1 MFQLSAAWMPSR
13 SARRYSL
20 GIVGALLLT
29 LSALGILL
37 ASGTL
42 QANVVQSTGS
52 GRWSDPEIWST
63 GRVPQAGESV
73 TVAKGHNVIYDV
85 RSQAILGEIMVEG
98 TLYFDR
104 DVDTQLYV
112 NDHIMVSD
120 GGFLNMGTPGDHLPA
135 AVKAEVRF
143 VLSQTQADAY
153 HGGQHFHP
161 PDIGLWVMSGGRW
174 DVHGAP
180 LLRTWSKLAQDGV
193 AGSKTLVVENNVSD
207 WYVGGVVVVTSTRNP
222 TEYFIRESDQR
233 ELRRQFSEHEIHVIA
248 GLSPTEDGRT
258 IIELESPLAFG
269 HSGTSPFQ
277 GEVALLTRNVRV
289 LTEITG
295 KEESAYEDVRERAF
309 AHTMYM
315 MGAQGNLEYVE
326 FYRMG
331 HYGKLGRYPIHHHM
345 MEDTSY
351 GMVVRGTS
359 GWQNGFRCV
368 NLHIS
373 HGVLVEDNVCYNSS
387 STAYFVEQ
395 DDQGVNRDH
404 VFVHNLAIDTLPK
417 HFEDRNNSAVHGE
430 YGRVSS
436 FWPGAG
442 TANEV
447 HLGNVVAGGVGSV
460 DASGFH
466 FPEEGNTLDR
476 GGTLPFTFV
485 ANEVHSLE
493 NHGIFS
499 WQNTGVEREIVEA
512 KLWRNG
518 TSGIDWGAYG
528 ASFRFFNAELLENGE
543 YGVAA
548 HSIGTFL
555 QDSTITGSTAD
566 GSSTDIGYY
575 LHEYVA
581 PEYPNPPTW
590 LVRNRFFDLQS
601 YGITQFAQKPVNESA
616 CASNEF
622 NPGQGG
628 LKQRPVLPGNCS
640 AVYIV
645 QMGNRFENVAEPLRF
660 GEQANP
666 NSWWKVIDHTVDGT
680 AIADHVLVRKDQD
693 VVGNRGVITEKLVT
707 NSAAFHTASDALQIP
722 ANSLPES
729 IDFTGLLNHRAPDEQ
744 NRAPAADFT
753 FSTKADYPP
762 EIEIEV
768 TQNGLL
774 ATITANVSD
783 DNGVQRVEFLL
794 NWTVVATVTQAP
806 YTVTIDLSQRGE
818 LAPQKYA
825 YIYARAFDGV
835 RPFDEGED
843 RHGSDYEQRAYSNVV
858 EIGPETLLSLTPAQP
873 AIQVFLP
880 QLSKDLAR
888 DLPAEGK

>member
-1 MFQLSAAWMPSR
+1 MFQFRAAWMPIKY
-13 SARRYSL
+13 ARRYSL
-20 GIVGALLLT
+20 GIVGALVLT

-52 GRWSDPEIWST
+52 GRWSDPQVWST

-85 RSQAILGEIMVEG
+85 RSQAVLGEIMVEG

-120 GGFLNMGTPGDHLPA
+120 GGFLNMGTAGDHIP
-135 AVKAEVRF
+135 VGVNAELRF
-143 VLSQTQADAY
+143 VLTQAQADAY
-153 HGGQHFHP
+153 HGGQHFHS

-193 AGSKTLVVENNVSD
+193 VGARTVVVENNVSD
-207 WYVGGVVVVTSTRNP
+207 WYVGGLVVVTSTRNP
-222 TEYFIRESDQR
+222 IEFYIRESDQR
-233 ELRRQFSEHEIHVIA
+233 EMRRRHTEHEIHVIA
-248 GLSPTEDGRT
+248 ALSPAEDGRT
-258 IIELESPLAFG
+258 IIELESPLAFE

-295 KEESAYEDVRERAF
+295 KDEAAYDDVRERAF

-315 MGAQGNLEYVE
+315 KGAQGNLAYVE

-345 MEDTSY
+345 MEETSY

-359 GWQNGFRCV
+359 GWENGFRCV

-373 HGVLVEDNVCYNSS
+373 HGVLIEDNVCYGSS

-395 DDQGVNRDH
+395 DDEGVNRDH
-404 VFVHNLAIDTLPK
+404 VFVHNIAIDTLTK

-430 YGRVSS
+430 YRRVSS

-442 TANEV
+442 TVNEV
-447 HLGNVVAGGVGSV
+447 HLGNVVAGGRGSG
-460 DASGFH
+460 DASGFN
-466 FPEEGNTLDR
+466 FPESGNALDD
-476 GGTLPFTFV
+476 GGRLPFTFV

-493 NHGIFS
+493 DHGIFT
-499 WQNTGVEREIVEA
+499 WQNTGKERDMVGT

-518 TSGIDWGAYG
+518 SSGIDWGAYR
-528 ASFRFFNAELLENGE
+528 APFRYFNAELLENGE
-543 YGVAA
+543 YGV
-548 HSIGTFL
+548 STLSVGTFL

-575 LHEYVA
+575 LHEYIA

-590 LVRNRFFDLQS
+590 LVRNRFADFKN
-601 YGITQFAQKPVNESA
+601 YGITQFAKKPVDESG
-616 CASNEF
+616 CSTKDF
-622 NPGQGG
+622 HPGAAN
-628 LKQRPVLPGNCS
+628 LKQRPVFPGNCS

-645 QMGNRFENVAEPLRF
+645 QMGNHFENVGEPLRF
-660 GEQANP
+660 GDQANP

-680 AIADHVLVRKDQD
+680 PTADHVLVRKDQD
-693 VVGNRGVITEKLVT
+693 AAGNRGVITEKLVT
-707 NSAAFHTASDALQIP
+707 NAAEFSAAADALRIP
-722 ANSLPES
+722 MASLPAS
-729 IDFTGLLNHRAPDEQ
+729 IEFTGLLNHRAQDQQ
-744 NRAPAADFT
+744 NRSPAADFT

-768 TQNGLL
+768 TQNGST
-774 ATITANVSD
+774 ATITADVSD

-806 YTVTIDLSQRGE
+806 YTVTIDLTQRGE

-843 RHGSDYEQRAYSNVV
+843 RNGSDYEQRAYSNVV
-858 EIGPETLLSLTPAQP
+858 EIGPETLLSLTPLAPTQP
-873 AIQVFLP
+873 AVQIFLP
-880 QLSKDLAR
+880 QLSR
-888 DLPAEGK
+888 ELP